1 MVRISISSC
10 SNMKT
15 SQHIMK
21 KSGMAAVALFVA
33 LAAVPVLADTREA
46 IPSGNPASLQMSQE
60 LEQGTYQE
68 MVIRRLA
75 GETFPRA
82 QDKNP
87 IKEGLQ
93 TGTQTS
99 LQMRQELEQGSYQE
113 RLIRRLAGETFPRAR
128 GKHTEIEEGLQTGTQ
143 ASLQMRQEL
152 EQGTYQ
158 ERLIRRLSGETFP
171 RARSK
176 Y

>member
-15 SQHIMK
+15 SQHTMK
-21 KSGMAAVALFVA
+21 KSGTAAVALFVA
-33 LAAVPVLADTREA
+33 LAAVPVLADTRKA

-60 LEQGTYQE
+60 LEQGTYRE

-82 QDKNP
+82 RGNNSD
-87 IKEGLQ
+87 IKEGQ
-93 TGTQTS
+93 TGTQAS
-99 LQMRQELEQGSYQE
+99 LQMSQEPGQGTYRE
-113 RLIRRLAGETFPRAR
+113 MVIRRLAGETFPRAR
-128 GKHTEIEEGLQTGTQ
+128 GKHIEIEEGVQTGTQ
-143 ASLQMRQEL
+143 ASLQMRQEP

-158 ERLIRRLSGETFP
+158 ERIIRRLSGETFP
-171 RARSK
+171 ARGK

>member
-15 SQHIMK
+15 SQHMMK
-21 KSGMAAVALFVA
+21 KSATAAAALFVA

-68 MVIRRLA
+68 MIIRRLG
-75 GETFPRA
+75 GETFARVR
-82 QDKNP
+82 
-87 IKEGLQ
+87 GRH
-93 TGTQTS
+93 S
-99 LQMRQELEQGSYQE
+99 
-113 RLIRRLAGETFPRAR
+113 ET
-128 GKHTEIEEGLQTGTQ
+128 EEGLQAGSR
-143 ASLQMRQEL
+143 ASLPMRQEL

-158 ERLIRRLSGETFP
+158 EMVIRRLAGETSP

>member
-46 IPSGNPASLQMSQE
+46 IPSGNPASSQMRQE

-68 MVIRRLA
+68 MV
-75 GETFPRA
+75 
-82 QDKNP
+82 
-87 IKEGLQ
+87 
-93 TGTQTS
+93 
-99 LQMRQELEQGSYQE
+99 
-113 RLIRRLAGETFPRAR
+113 IRRLAGETFPRAR

>member
-15 SQHIMK
+15 SQHVMK
-21 KSGMAAVALFVA
+21 KSAMAAVALFVA

-60 LEQGTYQE
+60 LEQGTYRE

-82 QDKNP
+82 RDKNP
-87 IKEGLQ
+87 KIK
-93 TGTQTS
+93 
-99 LQMRQELEQGSYQE
+99 
-113 RLIRRLAGETFPRAR
+113 
-128 GKHTEIEEGLQTGTQ
+128 EGLQTGTQ